1 MSGNTEEDCDCPEC
15 VQAIAPWMATFAD
28 LMSLLMCFFV
38 LLLSFS
44 EMDVQSY
51 KRMAGS
57 MKAAFGVQRE
67 IQVEDP
73 PKATSIIA
81 QEFSPG
87 KPDPTILKIIQQQ
100 ATTESEVEVD
110 ADSAAQQMMADFV
123 EMLQE
128 EFDAEIESEALEVWL
143 GDSKVKIT
151 LNEKATFPSGSAKL
165 QRSFKPALEKMGKL
179 LNETKGRIM
188 VAGHTDN
195 VPIRTRAFP
204 SNWELSAARAA
215 SVVHLMSESGLEDTS
230 RLEIRAFADTLPLR
244 ANDSAENR
252 AANRRVE
259 IIIGE
264 DSSSDPY
271 AELRDLM
278 EEVQSGQ

>member
-1 MSGNTEEDCDCPEC
+1 MSDMDDENDCPEC

-57 MKAAFGVQRE
+57 LKAAFGVQRE
-67 IQVEDP
+67 IKVEQP

-81 QEFSPG
+81 KEFSPG
-87 KPDPTILKIIQQQ
+87 KPTPTVLKIIQQK
-100 ATTESEVEVD
+100 ATSQDSEVEAD
-110 ADSAAQQMMADFV
+110 ADKTEADELMREFV
-123 EMLQE
+123 EMLKE
-128 EFDAEIESEALEVWL
+128 EFEDEITQGAIEVML
-143 GDSKVKIT
+143 GEDEIKIT
-151 LNEKATFPSGSAKL
+151 LNEKVTFPSGSARL
-165 QRSFKPALEKMGKL
+165 QRNFKPVLQKVAKL
-179 LNETKGRIM
+179 LNSVEGRIV

-215 SVVHLMSESGLEDTS
+215 SVVHLMSKSGLENTE
-230 RLEIRAFADTLPLR
+230 RMEIRAFADTIPIQP
-244 ANDSAENR
+244 NDSAENR
-252 AANRRVE
+252 AMNRRVE
-259 IIIGE
+259 IIIAG
-264 DSSSDPY
+264 DDAGDPY
-271 AELRDLM
+271 ADLRQPAATI
-278 EEVQSGQ
+278 ETN

>member
-1 MSGNTEEDCDCPEC
+1 MSANTEEDCECPEC

-57 MKAAFGVQRE
+57 LKAAFGVQRE
-67 IQVEDP
+67 IKVEDP

-81 QEFSPG
+81 KEFSPG
-87 KPDPTILKIIQQQ
+87 KPQPTILKIIQQQ
-100 ATTESEVEVD
+100 ATTESEVEVNAD
-110 ADSAAQQMMADFV
+110 AAAQQMMADFV
-123 EMLQE
+123 EMMQE
-128 EFDAEIESEALEVWL
+128 EFEAEINSEALEVWL
-143 GDSKVKIT
+143 GDSKVKVT
-151 LNEKATFPSGSAKL
+151 LNEKGSFPSGSAKL
-165 QRSFKPALEKMGKL
+165 QKSFKPTIEKMTKL

-215 SVVHLMSESGLEDTS
+215 SVVHLMSKSGLNDTD
-230 RLEIRAFADTLPLR
+230 RLEIRAFADTLPVKP
-244 ANDSAENR
+244 NDSAENR
-252 AANRRVE
+252 SGNRRVE
-259 IIIGE
+259 IIIGGE
-264 DSSSDPY
+264 NASDPY
-271 AELRDLM
+271 AELRDLI
-278 EEVQSGQ
+278 EENQSGQ

>member
-1 MSGNTEEDCDCPEC
+1 MSANSEEDCDCPEC
-15 VQAIAPWMATFAD
+15 IQAIAPWMATFAD

-57 MKAAFGVQRE
+57 LKAAFGVQRE
-67 IQVEDP
+67 IKVEDP

-87 KPDPTILKIIQQQ
+87 KPQPTILKIIQQQ
-100 ATTESEVEVD
+100 STTESEVEVD
-110 ADSAAQQMMADFV
+110 ADATAQEMMAEFV
-123 EMLQE
+123 EMMQE

-143 GDSKVKIT
+143 GDSKIKIT
-151 LNEKATFPSGSAKL
+151 LNEKATFPSGSARL
-165 QRSFKPALEKMGKL
+165 QRNFKPTIEKMAKL
-179 LNETKGRIM
+179 LNETSGRIM

-195 VPIRTRAFP
+195 IPIRTRAFP
-204 SNWELSAARAA
+204 SNWELSAGRAA
-215 SVVHLMSESGLEDTS
+215 SVVHLMSQSGLNDTG
-230 RLEIRAFADTLPLR
+230 RLEIRAFADTLPVKP
-244 ANDSAENR
+244 NDSSVNR

-259 IIIGE
+259 IIIG
-264 DSSSDPY
+264 DDDSSDPY
-271 AELRDLM
+271 AGLRDLL
-278 EEVQSGQ
+278 EENQNGQ